1 MTTRFTAIFEDGLL
15 RPTEPVSF
23 EEGTEIDVIVVL
35 PATESNGQRA
45 NDVLAE
51 IATLPM
57 EIGGREFSG
66 RDHDQI
72 LYGERGT
79 R

>member
-15 RPTEPVSF
+15 RPTEPVTF
-23 EEGTEIDVIVVL
+23 EEGAAIDVIVV
-35 PATESNGQRA
+35 PSATESHDQRA
-45 NDVLAE
+45 KDILAE
-51 IATLPM
+51 IAALPM
-57 EIGGREFSG
+57 EPGGREFAG

-72 LYGERGT
+72 LYGERGA

>member
-23 EEGTEIDVIVVL
+23 EEGTEFDVIVVSS
-35 PATESNGQRA
+35 ATDSHVQRA

-51 IATLPM
+51 IAALPL
-57 EIGGREFSG
+57 EPGGREFAG

-72 LYGERGT
+72 LYGERGA

>member
-23 EEGTEIDVIVVL
+23 EEGTEVDVIVV
-35 PATESNGQRA
+35 PSATKFNGRRA
-45 NDVLAE
+45 NEILAE
-51 IATLPM
+51 IAALPM
-57 EIGGREFSG
+57 ESGGREFAG

-72 LYGERGT
+72 LYGERGAP
-79 R
+79 